1 MMEYQTRY
9 LLRKY
14 LEGALA
20 ETERAELSGLLKSE
34 EGQKA
39 LAEMI
44 DENAQEL
51 LLKDLTLEPHISGKM
66 WQNLEDR
73 MGAPGRPAT
82 TRWQWVGWAASV
94 FLLCCIGGIL
104 LLNRGPVEALTY
116 TTDASQKRTVI
127 LPDGSLVTLNSNSEI
142 SYREK
147 KEAREVELSGE
158 AYFAVKHDADRPFF
172 VTARE
177 VRVKVLGT
185 SFNVKAYESE
195 DNISTTLLKGKVL
208 LESRAGNNASV
219 ELEPD
224 QHVSFARKE
233 QAFVRGDIRD
243 YYAAGWRNGNLVF
256 ENEPLKN
263 IIPELEK
270 WYGVPFEIDESM
282 LDCRFSMAIGDE
294 GLEQLLLFF
303 ELSAGTAMTRLPG
316 GGVRL
321 DTRLCD

>member
-1 MMEYQTRY
+1 MQYQTRY
-9 LLRKY
+9 LLQKY
-14 LEGALA
+14 LEGTLA
-20 ETERAELSGLLKSE
+20 ETEHAELSTLLKSE

-44 DENAQEL
+44 DENAQDL
-51 LLKDLTLEPHISGKM
+51 LLKNLTLEPQVSGRM

-73 MGAPGRPAT
+73 MGAPVRTAAA
-82 TRWQWVGWAASV
+82 RWQWVGWAASIL
-94 FLLCCIGGIL
+94 LLCCIGGVL
-104 LLNRGPVEALTY
+104 WLNRGPGEALTY
-116 TTDASQKRTVI
+116 ATDASQKRTVI
-127 LPDGSLVTLNSNSEI
+127 LPDGSLVTLNSNSTVL
-142 SYREK
+142 YREK

-158 AYFAVKHDADRPFF
+158 AYFDVKHDAGRPFF
-172 VTARE
+172 VAAGE

-185 SFNVKAYESE
+185 SFNVKAYES
-195 DNISTTLLKGKVL
+195 DDKVSTTLLRGKVL
-208 LESRAGNNASV
+208 LEAQAGNAGM
-219 ELEPD
+219 ELEPN
-224 QHVSFARKE
+224 QHVSFVRKE
-233 QAFVRGDIRD
+233 QAFVPGDIRD

-263 IIPELEK
+263 ILPELEK
-270 WYGVPFEIDESM
+270 WYGVPFAIDEDL

-321 DTRLCD
+321 DARLCN